1 MVCMIGFAFLL
12 DLVVLASSQ
21 LREIG
26 ILIGVR
32 RFPHSNIY
40 IYIYIILAERPVP
53 IPIFLVYEAAET
65 GRGFRMA
72 SLRDTK
78 PFAGPGTGPLTRR
91 SPRSRSTLTIC
102 TLGVVTFFAPI

>member
-32 RFPHSNIY
+32 RFPH
-40 IYIYIILAERPVP
+40 IYIILAERPVP

-102 TLGVVTFFAPI
+102 TLGVVTFFAP

>member
-1 MVCMIGFAFLL
+1 MGFAFLL

-32 RFPHSNIY
+32 QFSHSN
-40 IYIYIILAERPVP
+40 IYIILAERPSN
-53 IPIFLVYEAAET
+53 FLVYKAAEV
-65 GRGFRMA
+65 GRGFRIA
-72 SLRDTK
+72 SLRDTT

-91 SPRSRSTLTIC
+91 SPRSRSILTI
-102 TLGVVTFFAPI
+102 